1 MTNERKMR
9 VAFIGSGKVATE
21 LALIFRFKGIDITG
35 ISSRNKNSGSK
46 LASHLDCP
54 FIEDPNELDA
64 ELIIIATNDASV
76 RTLCASL
83 SEDKFIVYTAGAV
96 DLADLTRAHSGVFYP
111 LQTFTEN
118 RHLMVDE
125 IPVLLESNSEGMRNK
140 MEKLCSITGLTF
152 EYCSSPDRQKYHLAA
167 VFVNNF
173 VNHLIHKA
181 QEQLLQNG
189 LNWELL
195 KPLLEETIA
204 KIGDLSAFDA
214 QTGPAKRNDQST
226 LNTHQGLL
234 KGEELNIYEVLSRS
248 IQNTHNKHD

>member
-1 MTNERKMR
+1 MANESKLR

-21 LALIFRFKGIDITG
+21 LALIFRFKGIEITG
-35 ISSRNKNSGSK
+35 ISSRNQESGSK

-54 FIEDPNELDA
+54 FVEDPNKLDA
-64 ELIIIATNDASV
+64 ELIILATNDTSV

-83 SEDKFIVYTAGAV
+83 SNDKFIAYTAGAV
-96 DLADLTRAHSGVFYP
+96 DLADLTRENCGVFYP
-111 LQTFTEN
+111 LQTFTEK
-118 RHLMVDE
+118 RHLTVDE
-125 IPVLLESNSEGMRNK
+125 IPILLESYSDLMRKK
-140 MEKLCSITGLTF
+140 MERLCEITGLTF

-195 KPLLEETIA
+195 KPLLEESIA
-204 KIGDLSAFDA
+204 KLGDFSAFDA
-214 QTGPAKRNDQST
+214 QTGPAKRHDQST
-226 LNTHQGLL
+226 LNIHQALL
-234 KGEELNIYEVLSRS
+234 EGEELTLYEVLSRS
-248 IQNTHNKHD
+248 IQNTYKDHD

>member
-1 MTNERKMR
+1 MTKERKMR
-9 VAFIGSGKVATE
+9 VAFIGSGRVATE

-35 ISSRNKNSGSK
+35 ISSRNKTSGSK

-64 ELIIIATNDASV
+64 ELLFIATNDASV

-83 SEDKFIVYTAGAV
+83 SEDKFIAYTAGAV
-96 DLADLTRAHSGVFYP
+96 DLADLNRAHSGVFYP

-118 RHLMVDE
+118 RHLTVDE
-125 IPVLLESNSEGMRNK
+125 IPILLESNSEGMRKK

-152 EYCSSPDRQKYHLAA
+152 EYCSSIERQKYHLAA

-181 QEQLLQNG
+181 QEQMLQNG

-204 KIGDLSAFDA
+204 KLGDFSAFDA

-226 LNTHQGLL
+226 LSTHQALL
-234 KGEELNIYEVLSRS
+234 KGEELNIYEVLYRS
-248 IQNTHNKHD
+248 IQNTHNENE

>member
-1 MTNERKMR
+1 MVNKSKMR

-83 SEDKFIVYTAGAV
+83 SEDKFIAYTAGAV

-118 RHLMVDE
+118 RHLTVDE
-125 IPVLLESNSEGMRNK
+125 IPILLESNSEGMRNK

-173 VNHLIHKA
+173 VNHLIYKA

-234 KGEELNIYEVLSRS
+234 KDEELNIYEVLSRS

>member
-1 MTNERKMR
+1 MANESKLR

-35 ISSRNKNSGSK
+35 ISSRNQESGPK
-46 LASHLDCP
+46 LAYHLDCP
-54 FIEDPNELDA
+54 FIEDPNKLDA

-83 SEDKFIVYTAGAV
+83 SEDKFIAYTAGAV

-118 RHLMVDE
+118 RHLTVDE
-125 IPVLLESNSEGMRNK
+125 IPILLESNSAEMRNK
-140 MEKLCSITGLTF
+140 LESLCEIAGLAYA
-152 EYCSSPDRQKYHLAA
+152 YCSSPDRQKYHLAA

-204 KIGDLSAFDA
+204 KLGDFSAFDA
-214 QTGPAKRNDQST
+214 QTGPAKRHDQST
-226 LNTHQGLL
+226 LNIHQALL
-234 KGEELNIYEVLSRS
+234 EGEELTLYEVLSRS
-248 IQNTHNKHD
+248 IQNTYKDHG

>member
-9 VAFIGSGKVATE
+9 VAFIGSGRVATE
-21 LALIFRFKGIDITG
+21 LALIFHFKGIDITG

-83 SEDKFIVYTAGAV
+83 SEDKFIAYTAGAV

-118 RHLMVDE
+118 RHLTVDE
-125 IPVLLESNSEGMRNK
+125 IPILLESNSEGMRNM

-234 KGEELNIYEVLSRS
+234 KDEELNIYEVLSRS

>member
-1 MTNERKMR
+1 M
-9 VAFIGSGKVATE
+9 
-21 LALIFRFKGIDITG
+21 
-35 ISSRNKNSGSK
+35 
-46 LASHLDCP
+46 
-54 FIEDPNELDA
+54 
-64 ELIIIATNDASV
+64 
-76 RTLCASL
+76 
-83 SEDKFIVYTAGAV
+83 
-96 DLADLTRAHSGVFYP
+96 
-111 LQTFTEN
+111 
-118 RHLMVDE
+118 
-125 IPVLLESNSEGMRNK
+125 
-140 MEKLCSITGLTF
+140 
-152 EYCSSPDRQKYHLAA
+152 
-167 VFVNNF
+167 NNF

>member
-118 RHLMVDE
+118 RHLTVDE

>member
-64 ELIIIATNDASV
+64 ELIISATNDASV

-118 RHLMVDE
+118 RHLTVDE